1 MSCVSNFITNIQDFF
16 PSGSEFGVKVKEGSM
31 MSCTSRVVVLVCL
44 ILTSYCA
51 KEKSKEN
58 EQWKKKDIRDYS
70 EADLERLYDQWEVR
84 IELIR
89 DQQGADPVLQFMF
102 IYINSVLL
110 KLAEKSQNCQHK
122 ITSIVDTQF
131 VKIDI
136 IYR

>member
-1 MSCVSNFITNIQDFF
+1 MTFSS
-16 PSGSEFGVKVKEGSM
+16 SGSEFGVKVKQGSM

-51 KEKSKEN
+51 KEKRKEN

-89 DQQGADPVLQFMF
+89 DQQWGGSSV
-102 IYINSVLL
+102 IVYVYI
-110 KLAEKSQNCQHK
+110 H
-122 ITSIVDTQF
+122 
-131 VKIDI
+131 
-136 IYR
+136 

>member
-1 MSCVSNFITNIQDFF
+1 MTFFIGIGIRRQ
-16 PSGSEFGVKVKEGSM
+16 SETM

-51 KEKSKEN
+51 KEKRKEN

-89 DQQGADPVLQFMF
+89 DQQWGGSSV
-102 IYINSVLL
+102 IVYVYI
-110 KLAEKSQNCQHK
+110 H
-122 ITSIVDTQF
+122 IH
-131 VKIDI
+131 
-136 IYR
+136 

>member
-1 MSCVSNFITNIQDFF
+1 
-16 PSGSEFGVKVKEGSM
+16 

-51 KEKSKEN
+51 KEKRKEN

-89 DQQGADPVLQFMF
+89 DQQWGGSSV
-102 IYINSVLL
+102 IVYVYI
-110 KLAEKSQNCQHK
+110 H
-122 ITSIVDTQF
+122 IH
-131 VKIDI
+131 
-136 IYR
+136 